1 MLILTKPAMVVLF
14 SLVGCTVVF
23 ALLAAVAAIVLCF
36 KVHALEETVEEL
48 RNEQEAP
55 LPALYRPD
63 IRVVPVVESAP
74 IAVPQPVYDPNTAC
88 GEMTVFDVP
97 DRVAAML
104 MAIVADELAVPVA
117 QLQFLSI
124 KEVK

>member
-1 MLILTKPAMVVLF
+1 MFILTKPAIIALF
-14 SLVGCTVVF
+14 ALLGSAVVF

-48 RNEQEAP
+48 RSEQEAP

-74 IAVPQPVYDPNTAC
+74 IAPQPVYDPNTAC

-97 DRVAAML
+97 DRTAAML